1 VGNPARED
9 RRHLRVVPRDRV
21 ADDHAVD
28 VFGQPFGIEAE
39 THRNPELFEQK
50 THGWV
55 ELGIDTFDV
64 VAELVQHSGQ
74 RGHRRASD
82 GQEVEALSLEV

>member
-1 VGNPARED
+1 MGNPTCED
-9 RRHLRVVPRDRV
+9 CRYLRVVPRDSV

-39 THRNPELFEQK
+39 AHRDSELFKQCA
-50 THGWV
+50 HRRV

-64 VAELVQHSGQ
+64 VAKLVQHSGQ
-74 RGHRRASD
+74 RGHRGTANWHK
-82 GQEVEALSLEV
+82 VEAFALEV